1 MSAPLQAK
9 IDEYVRSSLPE
20 DPVAWCL
27 RYKDKRKIIHDG
39 LWGTFSLEPHEVAL
53 IDTPLLQRLRFIRQ
67 TGATYLTYPS
77 AVHSRFEHTL
87 GVLYHAG
94 RLCSVFQERP
104 EESRIDK
111 KDAIM
116 LRVAALM
123 HDTGHGPF
131 SHTSEQ
137 FYSSLPEFSEIRSA
151 ESKYTDS
158 SASEILSSMIVTSS
172 PFRRFVAA
180 INNQFNQELNC
191 DTISQCIT
199 GSLPPER
206 MFLSEIVHGPFDA
219 DKLDYM
225 HRDSMYSGLKM
236 HVDLD
241 RLFASINIKQAT
253 VNGQTMVRLC
263 GSVSGVTPLT
273 QTMFN
278 KMILFTGM
286 YHHHKVRAVDCM
298 LWAIFDLAVKNAAEV
313 GGVKIANPADF
324 LRLTDDY
331 VLMPELTNDEEI
343 KQLIL
348 RIRERALWERALVI
362 SRRTVPESMHAD
374 AKGDDQRGLFNEY
387 TKLMGNSPEKIK
399 ARRKVSDT
407 IWEKA
412 GKPCKRYEVWLDI
425 PKLPPMDE
433 ARRMWIVAPRQ
444 DQPET
449 LGKFLPISQWV
460 ELYGHHKWQSYVFC
474 PREHK
479 KKIADAAEEVLKE
492 RFGLKL
498 LPLARLYA
506 RTPE

>member
-1 MSAPLQAK
+1 MSDPLQAE
-9 IDEYVRSSLPE
+9 IDKYVNSSLPE
-20 DPVAWCL
+20 NPVAWCL

-39 LWGTFSLEPHEVAL
+39 IWGTFSLEPHEVAL
-53 IDTPLLQRLRFIRQ
+53 IDTLLLQRLRFIRQ

-104 EESRIDK
+104 KELRIDK
-111 KDAIM
+111 KNAIT
-116 LRVAALM
+116 LRFSALM

-137 FYSSLPEFSEIRSA
+137 FYSALPEFREISSVEPTYA
-151 ESKYTDS
+151 DS
-158 SASEILSSMIVTSS
+158 SASEILSSKIVISK
-172 PFRRFVAA
+172 PFRAFVAA
-180 INNQFNQELNC
+180 INSHFNQELDC

-199 GSLPPER
+199 GSLASDR

-253 VNGQTMVRLC
+253 VDGRLMVRLC
-263 GSVSGVTPLT
+263 GSVSGITPLT
-273 QTMFN
+273 QIMFN

-286 YHHHKVRAVDCM
+286 YHHHKVRVVDCM
-298 LWAIFDLAVKNAAEV
+298 LWAIFDLAVRNKAEV
-313 GGVKIANPADF
+313 GGVKIVTPADF

-331 VLMPELTNDEEI
+331 VLMPGLTNDEEI

-348 RIRERALWERALVI
+348 RIRKRDLWERALVI

-374 AKGDDQRGLFNEY
+374 AKGDRRGLFNEY

-407 IWEKA
+407 IWKKA
-412 GKPCKRYEVWLDI
+412 GKPCNRYEVWLDI
-425 PKLPPMDE
+425 PTLPPMDE
-433 ARRMWIVAPRQ
+433 AKQMWIVAPQQ

-460 ELYGHHKWQSYVFC
+460 ELYGHHKWQSHVFC

-492 RFGLKL
+492 HFGLKL